1 MYETPRKKGRPL
13 TENERN
19 LISHLLRLGH
29 TQTDIAKVI
38 GVYPSTICRE
48 LRRGEVE
55 LLNSDKWIY
64 YKTYSPQKAQMQAD
78 YMKTAHGPDLKI
90 GNRRDYLAALE
101 AYMLTGSSPED
112 AISKVGFHIIHPE
125 RQMPQSAG
133 FRSIHALR
141 WVRLCEDLQLNR
153 ISTLTNTQI
162 QFPVIPFFTEVFS
175 YNLKSQL
182 IHIEVFRFL
191 II

>member
-1 MYETPRKKGRPL
+1 MRALFLFMQFQRQPIWIKEKC
-13 TENERN
+13 
-19 LISHLLRLGH
+19 HLLLGVAV
-29 TQTDIAKVI
+29 QSNRFAS
-38 GVYPSTICRE
+38 YPHLFQFC
-48 LRRGEVE
+48 
-55 LLNSDKWIY
+55 
-64 YKTYSPQKAQMQAD
+64 YS
-78 YMKTAHGPDLKI
+78 
-90 GNRRDYLAALE
+90 
-101 AYMLTGSSPED
+101 
-112 AISKVGFHIIHPE
+112 GFHIIHPE

-175 YNLKSQL
+175 YNRKSQL
-182 IHIEVFRFL
+182 VHIEVFRFL

>member
-1 MYETPRKKGRPL
+1 MYESPRKKGRPL

-78 YMKTAHGPDLKI
+78 YMKTAHGQ
-90 GNRRDYLAALE
+90 
-101 AYMLTGSSPED
+101 T
-112 AISKVGFHIIHPE
+112 
-125 RQMPQSAG
+125 
-133 FRSIHALR
+133 
-141 WVRLCEDLQLNR
+141 
-153 ISTLTNTQI
+153 
-162 QFPVIPFFTEVFS
+162 
-175 YNLKSQL
+175 
-182 IHIEVFRFL
+182 
-191 II
+191 